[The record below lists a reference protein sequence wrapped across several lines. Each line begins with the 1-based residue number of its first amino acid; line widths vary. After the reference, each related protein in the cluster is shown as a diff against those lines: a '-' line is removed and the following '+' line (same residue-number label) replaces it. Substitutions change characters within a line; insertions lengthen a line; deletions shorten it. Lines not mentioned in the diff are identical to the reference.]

1 MEDEF
6 DLDLMEC
13 SIEDD
18 PIASLYLVEMD
29 IIARSD
35 KLAITVAPERNKLP
49 IAYFRV
55 YDHIRVLSSKR
66 VVMLHFKDNGM
77 EYQPHDPLHKKSWK
91 LTSGEADNIVAVL
104 KDYSIFNPE
113 YTNWQMACFQWNRF
127 NWLLP
132 LHTNI
137 DEYFTGAYDN
147 MYPTDDFKSKVFVP
161 STHEIP
167 DTWTYD
173 SPKGKGM

>member
-1 MEDEF
+1 MKDEF
-6 DLDLMEC
+6 DLDQTEC

-29 IIARSD
+29 IIARRD
-35 KLAITVAPERNKLP
+35 KLAITVAPERNIP

-66 VVMLHFKDNGM
+66 VVMLHFKDSGM
-77 EYQPHDPLHKKSWK
+77 EYQPHDPLHKKPWT

-104 KDYSIFNPE
+104 KDHSIFNLK

-127 NWLLP
+127 NLLLP
-132 LHTNI
+132 LHTYI

-147 MYPTDDFKSKVFVP
+147 MYPKDDIRSKAFVP
-161 STHEIP
+161 STQKMP
-167 DTWTYD
+167 DTWIYD
-173 SPKGKGM
+173 PPKGEGM